1 MKKAFFYVL
10 ILSNI
15 LVSCSNGSNGTTREY
30 DPEMDK
36 GKSEKTEVVA
46 DPVATLPDVTENNM
60 DADEARAEII
70 EQRMKS
76 RQYDE
81 EDQAQEQE
89 QAQQRSASK
98 TYKCQYCNSKFTEGG
113 VYDKCMYMKDINGN
127 RIDTGAELLLGIGPA
142 FCSQSCF
149 DSFHEHKHQG
159 HDVM

>member
-1 MKKAFFYVL
+1 MKKTFFYVL

-15 LVSCSNGSNGTTREY
+15 LASCSNGSNGTTREY

-46 DPVATLPDVTENNM
+46 DSVATIPVVPENNV

-70 EQRMKS
+70 EQRMKK
-76 RQYDE
+76 RQYDDD
-81 EDQAQEQE
+81 DQA

-98 TYKCQYCNSKFTEGG
+98 TYTCIMCGRKFTEGG
-113 VYDKCMYMKDINGN
+113 VKDVCSYVKDSFGN
-127 RIDTGAELLLGIGPA
+127 PISTALGELMGEGPS

-159 HDVM
+159 HDVIY